1 MEKSQESEKYS
12 LNQIEQLFDYDTMIQ
27 DNPCCK
33 QDVDSVMSILH
44 TALNTSKPTIRISG
58 QDIPAMPVIAK
69 LMKLEKESIMYA
81 IKKYQEQTER
91 IKNPAAYMLT
101 ILYTAPEQCLL
112 DMKNQKSH
120 ERAQADQGDQTNKL
134 KKESDTNK
142 RVLNSFMN
150 FEQRTYDYDELERK
164 LLSRWD

>member
-1 MEKSQESEKYS
+1 
-12 LNQIEQLFDYDTMIQ
+12 
-27 DNPCCK
+27 
-33 QDVDSVMSILH
+33 
-44 TALNTSKPTIRISG
+44 
-58 QDIPAMPVIAK
+58 
-69 LMKLEKESIMYA
+69 MYA
-81 IKKYQEQTER
+81 IHKYQEQTER
-91 IKNPAAYMLT
+91 IKNPVAYMLT

-120 ERAQADQGDQTNKL
+120 ERAQAGRGGQASKL
-134 KKESDTNK
+134 KKEFDDSK